1 MASARPGPS
10 RRLPRGRHAL
20 EPEAAAADQRQRLY
34 AAVLTR
40 LAEQGYGPTT
50 VSELATTAGISKSA
64 FYALFSDK
72 QDVVLAACDAFVAG
86 ACAELRARP
95 PIQAVGSDALA
106 KVLTAVIETVL
117 TRPAEARF
125 VLVDVAAAGP
135 AGLARRRSVTAG
147 LRELLHDATTTD
159 GLPVISAATQTVLA
173 GGALQI
179 FEGHLRA
186 GQLRRLRGAAL
197 DLAAWG
203 ALYETAHPRPLPAPD
218 LLAGAPPAPAVSWE
232 ALPRGR
238 HGLPP
243 GFVARHQRLRILE
256 AVLQVSERQGFEAAS
271 VRELIACAGLSPE
284 AFYENFQSKEDAW
297 AAAFDQAFVELFAA
311 VWPAAARQSHRTAK
325 VAAAVS
331 AGLRFLASEPQ
342 RARLLLVDAPSAGR
356 AGLPAIDDAMNAF
369 ARLLAP
375 AVLRPGLPALLPMAL
390 IAGIAELTAGWVLDG
405 DASQL
410 PQLTA
415 PLIELILTPALGLS
429 AAAEA
434 ADAYT
439 RRTDPGLVR
448 DDRRRL
454 MDAFAQLAARHGLQQ
469 TTMAEVAQQAGVE
482 LDAANAL
489 FEDEHDLATQALDTW
504 ASQLMVL
511 AAGAFL
517 EAASDPPLAAHRALQ
532 AALDHIARTPARSAL
547 AVSDDPQLA
556 KIAAALRRRYITLF
570 FELIAGHVAVDE
582 QLAPE
587 PLAALEVLVD
597 GLLATLRRFVQD
609 EQIVELP
616 GTLAALSV
624 QCLTPFFGADE
635 ALRVAEPADASP
647 PR

>member
-1 MASARPGPS
+1 
-10 RRLPRGRHAL
+10 LPRGRHAVQ
-20 EPEAAAADQRQRLY
+20 PEVAAADHRERLY

-40 LAEQGYGPTT
+40 LAEQGYGETT
-50 VSELATTAGISKSA
+50 VADLASTAGISKSA

-72 QDVVLAACDAFVAG
+72 QDVVLAACDAFVAD
-86 ACAELRARP
+86 ACAALGTRP
-95 PIQAVGSDALA
+95 PIQGEVSAVLA
-106 KVLTAVIETVL
+106 DMLTAVIDTVL
-117 TRPAEARF
+117 ARPAEARF
-125 VLVDVAAAGP
+125 VLVDVAGAGP

-147 LRELLHDATTTD
+147 LRELLR
-159 GLPVISAATQTVLA
+159 SAATADGRPVMAQATWTVLA
-173 GGALQI
+173 GGALRT

-203 ALYETAHPRPLPAPD
+203 AMYETSRPRPLPGPV
-218 LLAGAPPAPAVSWE
+218 LPAGTPLAPAVSWE

-238 HGLPP
+238 HGLPT

-271 VRELIACAGLSPE
+271 IRELIACAGLSPE
-284 AFYENFQSKEDAW
+284 AFYENFESKEDAW
-297 AAAFDQAFVELFAA
+297 ATAFDQAFVELFAA
-311 VWPAAARQSHRTAK
+311 VWPAAARQSHRAAK
-325 VAAAVS
+325 VAAAVD

-356 AGLPAIDDAMNAF
+356 TALPAIDEAMSAF

-375 AVLRPGLPALLPMAL
+375 AVLRPGLPSLLPLAL
-390 IAGIAELTAGWVLDG
+390 VAGIAELAADWVLEG
-405 DASQL
+405 RAAQL

-434 ADAYT
+434 ADVYA
-439 RRTDPGLVR
+439 RRADPGLAP

-454 MDAFAQLAARHGLQQ
+454 MDAFAQTAAHHGLHA
-469 TTMAEVAQQAGVE
+469 TTMPDVAQQAGVE
-482 LDAANAL
+482 LDVAYAL
-489 FEDEHDLATQALDTW
+489 FEDEHELATQALDTW
-504 ASQLMVL
+504 ASQLMVV

-556 KIAAALRRRYITLF
+556 KIASALRRRYIALF